1 MSVMSTKLQ
10 ATAGAAVLAAG
21 LAITPAVAHAAPGLA
36 PFSASGLGN
45 SAELLVDPVVIVAP
59 PAASA
64 TPGSNKVAA
73 ADAST
78 PAQVIQIF
86 ISGFVDSAQ
95 SAIKAGTQFFG
106 TFVYGGLAFTGLAFN
121 LAGQILPGPIGDAF
135 TNVGTG
141 FDNAATNVAKAIKI
155 GPYSTSS

>member
-45 SAELLVDPVVIVAP
+45 SAELLVDPVVIVA
-59 PAASA
+59 
-64 TPGSNKVAA
+64 TPGSNKKAA
-73 ADAST
+73 ADVSANAST

-95 SAIKAGTQFFG
+95 NAIKAGTQFFG

-141 FDNAATNVAKAIKI
+141 FDNAANNVAKAIKI

>member
-1 MSVMSTKLQ
+1 MSVIATKFQ

-21 LAITPAVAHAAPGLA
+21 LAITPAVAHAAPSLA
-36 PFSASGLGN
+36 SFSEGLGN
-45 SAELLVDPVVIVAP
+45 SAELLIDPVVIVAQ

-64 TPGSNKVAA
+64 TPGANKVASA
-73 ADAST
+73 NAST

-95 SAIKAGTQFFG
+95 NALKAGTQFIG

>member
-21 LAITPAVAHAAPGLA
+21 LAITPAVAHAAPSLA
-36 PFSASGLGN
+36 PFSASGLGG
-45 SAELLVDPVVIVAP
+45 SAELLVDPVVIIDTP
-59 PAASA
+59 G

-73 ADAST
+73 ADAT
-78 PAQVIQIF
+78 PPAQVIQTF
-86 ISGFVDSAQ
+86 IAGFVDSAQ
-95 SAIKAGTQFFG
+95 SAIQAGVQFVG

-135 TNVGTG
+135 TNVGNG
-141 FDNAATNVAKAIKI
+141 FDTAAWNVAKAVKI